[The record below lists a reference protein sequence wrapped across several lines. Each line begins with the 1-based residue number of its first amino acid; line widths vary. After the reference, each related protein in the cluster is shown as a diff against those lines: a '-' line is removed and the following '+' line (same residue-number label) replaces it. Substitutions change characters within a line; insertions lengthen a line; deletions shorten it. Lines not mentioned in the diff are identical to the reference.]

1 MGAVAVTDSFT
12 PRTVVTVALASLVAG
27 FVTVFG
33 GGMVALRARAP
44 QVDPRAL
51 RPDPAPNAANNAV
64 PSSTP
69 AEAPG
74 APEVLPDEP
83 DAGVAGEGDAGA
95 APDAGS
101 VTVAPATISR
111 CFAGM
116 APVAIPGARCDRL
129 PALDQH
135 FAARAPQ
142 IAACAQ
148 GARGRLTFIMDL
160 RFSTQFVRAWG
171 GPASTVANAGVVS
184 VCVRRATAP
193 LPLAAMPHANDR
205 YIVSIPIEW

>member
-1 MGAVAVTDSFT
+1 VTDSFT

-33 GGMVALRARAP
+33 GGMVALRARVP
-44 QVDPRAL
+44 QPDPRTFRAE
-51 RPDPAPNAANNAV
+51 PAAAAPGQDPA
-64 PSSTP
+64 
-69 AEAPG
+69 AP

-83 DAGVAGEGDAGA
+83 DAAPEAPADASA
-95 APDAGS
+95 APTAN
-101 VTVAPATISR
+101 VTLAPATVSR
-111 CFAGM
+111 CFAGT
-116 APVAIPGARCDRL
+116 APIAIPGARCDRL

-135 FAARAPQ
+135 FTARAAQ

-160 RFSTQFVRAWG
+160 RFSNQHVGAWG
-171 GPASTVANAGVVS
+171 GPASTIANAGVVS
-184 VCVRRATAP
+184 LCVRRATAP